1 MTRGPSIDA
10 IKRRVAGRYGVS
22 IEDLVSRKRREPLSR
37 ARRALIFLARELKGL
52 PMSVIGRCV
61 GRRDRTS
68 IRYALK
74 AAGEA
79 LRADPA
85 FAAEIEALRAD
96 FERQGRADGT

>member
-1 MTRGPSIDA
+1 MTRVPPIA
-10 IKRRVAGRYGVS
+10 EIKRLIAARYGVS
-22 IEDLVSRKRREPLSR
+22 VEDLVSRKRREPLSR
-37 ARRALIFLARELKGL
+37 ARRALIFLARAKGL

-61 GRRDRTS
+61 GKRDRTS

-74 AAGEA
+74 VAREA

-96 FERQGRADGT
+96 IEGGRPSDDG